1 MIDDKIV
8 RRELLEKGY
17 DATFLR
23 EDDQL
28 CGAALGEC
36 STDQINQRNG

>member
-23 EDDQL
+23 EMISF
-28 CGAALGEC
+28 AV
-36 STDQINQRNG
+36 QR